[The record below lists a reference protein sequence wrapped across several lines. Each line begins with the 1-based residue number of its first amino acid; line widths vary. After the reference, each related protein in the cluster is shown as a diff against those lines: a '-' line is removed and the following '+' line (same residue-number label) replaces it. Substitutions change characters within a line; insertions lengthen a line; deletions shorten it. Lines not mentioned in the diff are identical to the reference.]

1 MYVLEGF
8 CCVDVVPSPKAQEY
22 PAMVPSGSVPDPV
35 KLTARGAL
43 PEVLLAETEAVGG
56 WLGAGTV

>member
-1 MYVLEGF
+1 M
-8 CCVDVVPSPKAQEY
+8 DVVPSPKDQEY

-35 KLTARGAL
+35 KFTARGAL

-56 WLGAGTV
+56 WLAAGTV